1 MIANYLKS
9 LFQHPVTLLGDFY
22 LIQENCPTNSFW
34 GFELLYISGYL
45 CSTPPSLPLSR
56 FGSSASFFQTFQCRY
71 LVAKSWLTL
80 FVTPKTVTRQAH
92 LSMGFSRQ
100 EYRSGLPFPSPG
112 DLPIPGIKSTSPAL
126 EADFFTAEPPGK
138 PPTMLPTFYLFS
150 VSCSQLYFS
159 NCDFE
164 NFQRIYYPVEK
175 PKLPNCG
182 IKFPPWLYFS
192 VLDKS
197 GENSKEDT

>member
-1 MIANYLKS
+1 MEQLSGLLAVHGWSVPWKGTSRLGGHS
-9 LFQHPVTLLGDFY
+9 PQHPIGLWY
-22 LIQENCPTNSFW
+22 PT
-34 GFELLYISGYL
+34 ELL
-45 CSTPPSLPLSR
+45 LPLFSH
-56 FGSSASFFQTFQCRY
+56 SVVSDSF
-71 LVAKSWLTL
+71 A
-80 FVTPKTVTRQAH
+80 TPWTRAYQAP

-182 IKFPPWLYFS
+182 IKFPPWFCWCPYILPYLLILSHSQAPLSYTEPLVVF
-192 VLDKS
+192 
-197 GENSKEDT
+197 